1 MNPGDGSDLEKSSIS
16 LRASAQACVSQA
28 PLGRVSLSVMLGE
41 ILGRGTHSLLGPGSA
56 HRVILSGVSIHHKQL
71 GCFVHCWRIIGT
83 LSEFKFLCLLKRKP
97 MLNSNKI
104 KDLVGAQY
112 TEW

>member
-1 MNPGDGSDLEKSSIS
+1 MNHGNGPDLEKSSIS
-16 LRASAQACVSQA
+16 LRASAQVCVSQA
-28 PLGRVSLSVMLGE
+28 PLGRVSLSVVLGE
-41 ILGRGTHSLLGPGSA
+41 ILGRRAHSLPSPGSA

-71 GCFVHCWRIIGT
+71 GCFVHCCLIIGT

-97 MLNSNKI
+97 KLNSNKI
-104 KDLVGAQY
+104 KGLMGAQY